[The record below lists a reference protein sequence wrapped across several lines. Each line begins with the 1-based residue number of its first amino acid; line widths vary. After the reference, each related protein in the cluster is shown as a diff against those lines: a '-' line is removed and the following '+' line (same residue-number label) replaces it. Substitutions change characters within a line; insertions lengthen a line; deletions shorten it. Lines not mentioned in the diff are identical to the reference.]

1 MRRICE
7 FPSIEADL
15 SIQSIFEAA
24 LVAVDP
30 AVAVRRALQ
39 RQGEA
44 LIVRDRSYDLAAF
57 ARIIV
62 VGAGKAGAPMA
73 QAVEAILGGRITGG
87 CVVVKYG
94 HEATGSAGTSSVG
107 IAQAGHPVPDQAGLE
122 AGAEVL
128 VWAEE
133 AGAGDLVICLLSG
146 GGSALLEALAPGLTL
161 TDLQTT
167 TGLLLASGAS
177 IGEVNTLRKR
187 LSLVKGGQLARAIA
201 PATLITL
208 VLSDVVGSP
217 IEAIASG
224 PTVPDSTTWADAW
237 AVVERYGLL
246 ERLPVAVRQRLQA
259 GLAGMLPETPKA
271 GDPIFDRNQTVI
283 VADNARA
290 AEAARGEA
298 ARQGYQAMIVTT
310 FLEGEAREAAKFA
323 VALAREVQ
331 THHRPCTP
339 PACLILGGETT
350 VTLTDCAHPGRGG
363 RNQELALAAAISL
376 AGSEGI
382 MIASLGTDGSDGPTD
397 AAGGL
402 VDGQTVARGLA
413 LEMDAASYLR
423 RHDAYPYLDATGA
436 LVRTGPT
443 RTNVND
449 LVLVLVEEGSR
460 PRRDLVFK
468 PRSPDSDP
476 LQS

>member
-1 MRRICE
+1 MRRPRK

-15 SIQSIFEAA
+15 LIQSIFDAA
-24 LVAVDP
+24 LAAVDP
-30 AVAVRRALQ
+30 AVAIRRTLH
-39 RQGEA
+39 RQDET
-44 LIVRDRSYDLAAF
+44 LIVGDRSYDLAAF
-57 ARIIV
+57 GRVIV
-62 VGAGKAGAPMA
+62 IGAGKAGAPMT
-73 QAVEAILGGRITGG
+73 QAVEAVLGGHITGG

-94 HEATGSAGTSSVG
+94 HEAAGSFETSYVRIAG
-107 IAQAGHPVPDQAGLE
+107 AGHPVPDQAGLE

-128 VWAEE
+128 RWAEE

-146 GGSALLEALAPGLTL
+146 GGSALLEALAPDLTL

-167 TGLLLASGAS
+167 TSLMLASGAS

-208 VLSDVVGSP
+208 VLSDVVGRGEATSP
-217 IEAIASG
+217 LLEAIASG

-237 AVVERYGLL
+237 AVVERYGLS
-246 ERLPVAVRQRLQA
+246 ERLAVAVQQRLQA

-271 GDPIFDRNQTVI
+271 GDPIFDRSQTVI
-283 VADNARA
+283 VADNAIA

-298 ARQGYQAMIVTT
+298 LRQGYQAMILTT

-323 VALAREVQ
+323 VALGREVQ
-331 THHRPCTP
+331 IHHRPCAP

-350 VTLTDCAHPGRGG
+350 VTLTDSAHPGRGG
-363 RNQELALAAAISL
+363 RNQELALAAAVHL
-376 AGSEGI
+376 AGTGGI

-402 VDGQTVARGLA
+402 VDGGTVVRGLA
-413 LEMDAASYLR
+413 LGLDAASYLR
-423 RHDAYPYLDATGA
+423 RHDAYTYLDATGG
-436 LVRTGPT
+436 LLRTGPT

-449 LVLVLVEEGSR
+449 LVLVVVEEGR
-460 PRRDLVFK
+460 GLV
-468 PRSPDSDP
+468 
-476 LQS
+476 